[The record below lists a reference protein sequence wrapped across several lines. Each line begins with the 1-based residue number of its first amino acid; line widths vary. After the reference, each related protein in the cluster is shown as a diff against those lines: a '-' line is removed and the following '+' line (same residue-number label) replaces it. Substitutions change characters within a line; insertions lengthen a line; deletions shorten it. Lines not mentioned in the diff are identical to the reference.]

1 MVNYHIKI
9 RAVAGKTYIK
19 VFLTNIANIKLIQ
32 SILKRLDSVSAVN
45 ITESKN
51 GKNLTVYKGYG
62 KHINDTKADVK
73 EVLDDFFRGIS
84 KGHNSVY
91 NQALFSRLR
100 SSYPEVSGLITSGF
114 KHANNETEYR
124 HALDDFRL
132 AIELLLKN
140 ILKNEKSLEHQKA
153 FLLPFM
159 EEKGISTET
168 RNMFFKLLDIFCKYQ
183 NNHVKHNNSVN
194 NADLGIMIDY
204 SVFFIK
210 TLLTF

>member
-1 MVNYHIKI
+1 MVNYQIATRTI
-9 RAVAGKTYIK
+9 VGKTYLK
-19 VFLTNIANIKLIQ
+19 VFLANTANIKLIQ
-32 SILKRLDSVSAVN
+32 SILKRLDSVSVVN

-51 GKNLTVYKGYG
+51 GKNLTVYKGAG

-73 EVLDDFFRGIS
+73 EALDDFFRGLS
-84 KGHNSVY
+84 KGHYSVY

-100 SSYPEVSGLITSGF
+100 SNHPEVSSLITSGF
-114 KHANNETEYR
+114 KHANNEAEYR

-140 ILKNEKSLEHQKA
+140 ILNNEKSLEHQKE

-159 EEKGISTET
+159 EGKGISSET

-183 NNHVKHNNSVN
+183 NNHVKHNNNVN